1 METARRLC
9 YDTEKGVWHMQ
20 TKTQAPVETASF
32 SRRKR
37 CLNWLKNAFTNPY
50 NLLVI
55 VSIVALS
62 VLVVWPLLQM
72 VLTTF
77 QLAPSEA
84 RRVKGTPGDWTLY
97 YWQRILNSSVSAN
110 MLYRPLLNSLLI
122 ASCVSVGS
130 ILVGGLIAWLMV
142 RSDLPGKKFFS
153 LAVIIPYMIPSW
165 CKSMAWIS
173 VFKTPRIGGSAGF
186 LSYLG
191 ITVPEWLAYGPVAI
205 ICVLIIHYY
214 AYAYLL
220 MSAALRSINSEL
232 EEMGEIIGAP
242 RRMMLSKITFPL
254 VLPSILSSFILIFS
268 KSMGTFGVPAF
279 LGMKVSYYTISTM
292 LYSSIKQQQTA
303 VAYTISL
310 ILISIAAI
318 VIFLNQRALGTRKS
332 YATIGG
338 KGGRSNVLS
347 LKKGKVP
354 ITVLL
359 ACFLGFAVVLPIG
372 ILILQSLMLKLGDF
386 SLSNLTLHYWIGQGV
401 KEIFNSEPG
410 VLVNPQFYQVLKNS
424 LKLVVIASFIATI
437 FGQLIGYVNSR
448 GRHLKSGKLV
458 EQLVFIPYLIPSIAF
473 GAMYLSMF
481 STAKTVT
488 LFGHTLTLLPSL
500 YGTFTLLVLVT
511 VVKNLPFSSRAG
523 TANMLQISVEL
534 EEAAHI
540 SGAHFLTRFRKIVF
554 PLSKNGFMSGFM
566 LIFMAIMKELDLLV
580 ILISPT
586 TQTMPYMA
594 YSYMSG
600 GMEQYSNVVAILM
613 FLVVFLIYWIA
624 NKFFNADIS
633 QGF

>member
-1 METARRLC
+1 
-9 YDTEKGVWHMQ
+9 MQ

-37 CLNWLKNAFTNPY
+37 CLNWLKNTFTNPY

-55 VSIVALS
+55 VSVLALS
-62 VLVVWPLLQM
+62 ILVVWPLLQM

-488 LFGHTLTLLPSL
+488 LFGHTLTVLPSL
-500 YGTFTLLVLVT
+500 YGTFALLVLVT

>member
-1 METARRLC
+1 
-9 YDTEKGVWHMQ
+9 MQ

-37 CLNWLKNAFTNPY
+37 CLNWLKNTFTNPY

-55 VSIVALS
+55 VSVLALS
-62 VLVVWPLLQM
+62 ILVVWPLLQM

-488 LFGHTLTLLPSL
+488 LFGHTLTVLPSL
-500 YGTFTLLVLVT
+500 YGTFALLVLVT
-511 VVKNLPFSSRAG
+511 VVKNLHFSSRAG

>member
-1 METARRLC
+1 
-9 YDTEKGVWHMQ
+9 MQ
-20 TKTQAPVETASF
+20 STTQIQVETASF
-32 SRRKR
+32 SKRKR

-55 VSIVALS
+55 VSVVALS

-488 LFGHTLTLLPSL
+488 LFGHTLTVLPSL
-500 YGTFTLLVLVT
+500 YGTFALLVLVT

>member
-1 METARRLC
+1 
-9 YDTEKGVWHMQ
+9 MQ

-458 EQLVFIPYLIPSIAF
+458 EQLVFIPYLIPSVAF

-488 LFGHTLTLLPSL
+488 LFGHTLTVLPSL
-500 YGTFTLLVLVT
+500 YGTFALLVLVT

-600 GMEQYSNVVAILM
+600 GMEQFSNVVAILM

>member
-1 METARRLC
+1 
-9 YDTEKGVWHMQ
+9 MQ

-488 LFGHTLTLLPSL
+488 LFGHTLTVLPSL
-500 YGTFTLLVLVT
+500 YGTFALLVLVT

-613 FLVVFLIYWIA
+613 LLVVFLIYWIA

>member
-1 METARRLC
+1 
-9 YDTEKGVWHMQ
+9 MQ

-50 NLLVI
+50 NLLMI

-354 ITVLL
+354 ITILL

-488 LFGHTLTLLPSL
+488 LFGHTLTVLPSL
-500 YGTFTLLVLVT
+500 YGTFALLVLVT

>member
-1 METARRLC
+1 
-9 YDTEKGVWHMQ
+9 MQ

-338 KGGRSNVLS
+338 QGGRSNVLS

-488 LFGHTLTLLPSL
+488 LFGHTLTVLPSL
-500 YGTFTLLVLVT
+500 YGTFALLVLVT

>member
-1 METARRLC
+1 
-9 YDTEKGVWHMQ
+9 MQ

-488 LFGHTLTLLPSL
+488 LFGHTLTVLPSL
-500 YGTFTLLVLVT
+500 YGTFALLVLVT
-511 VVKNLPFSSRAG
+511 VV
-523 TANMLQISVEL
+523 
-534 EEAAHI
+534 
-540 SGAHFLTRFRKIVF
+540 
-554 PLSKNGFMSGFM
+554 
-566 LIFMAIMKELDLLV
+566 
-580 ILISPT
+580 
-586 TQTMPYMA
+586 
-594 YSYMSG
+594 
-600 GMEQYSNVVAILM
+600 
-613 FLVVFLIYWIA
+613 
-624 NKFFNADIS
+624 
-633 QGF
+633 

>member
-55 VSIVALS
+55 VSVLALS

-488 LFGHTLTLLPSL
+488 LFGHTLTVLPSL
-500 YGTFTLLVLVT
+500 YGTFALLVLVT

>member
-1 METARRLC
+1 
-9 YDTEKGVWHMQ
+9 MQ

-332 YATIGG
+332 YATICYHWWQ
-338 KGGRSNVLS
+338 GRSLKRAVA
-347 LKKGKVP
+347 KKGQGTHHCPAGVFP
-354 ITVLL
+354 
-359 ACFLGFAVVLPIG
+359 GF
-372 ILILQSLMLKLGDF
+372 
-386 SLSNLTLHYWIGQGV
+386 
-401 KEIFNSEPG
+401 
-410 VLVNPQFYQVLKNS
+410 
-424 LKLVVIASFIATI
+424 
-437 FGQLIGYVNSR
+437 R
-448 GRHLKSGKLV
+448 SG
-458 EQLVFIPYLIPSIAF
+458 
-473 GAMYLSMF
+473 
-481 STAKTVT
+481 
-488 LFGHTLTLLPSL
+488 
-500 YGTFTLLVLVT
+500 
-511 VVKNLPFSSRAG
+511 
-523 TANMLQISVEL
+523 
-534 EEAAHI
+534 AAHR
-540 SGAHFLTRFRKIVF
+540 HFDSAKSDAQVGRFQPEQF
-554 PLSKNGFMSGFM
+554 DPAL
-566 LIFMAIMKELDLLV
+566 LDW
-580 ILISPT
+580 PGRERNF
-586 TQTMPYMA
+586 Q
-594 YSYMSG
+594 
-600 GMEQYSNVVAILM
+600 
-613 FLVVFLIYWIA
+613 
-624 NKFFNADIS
+624 
-633 QGF
+633 

>member
-20 TKTQAPVETASF
+20 MKTQAPVETASF

-488 LFGHTLTLLPSL
+488 LFGHTLTVLPSL
-500 YGTFTLLVLVT
+500 YGTFALLVLVT